1 MNAERRGKIINLS
14 AFIRVLFAKP
24 KGGSKMAEEG
34 QKFATE
40 HKQIQRQGAGD
51 VSAQKVEIVQ
61 GGCNNVEA
69 QEVVV
74 KQGGI
79 GQAKATRVEV
89 RQGGIGSVDGES
101 VSVIQGGVGIVRTK
115 EASLGPGAHAAL
127 LIADKVS
134 AQQSGAQVMVVK
146 DSIEM
151 EQSGAVVMVAQRVT
165 AKNSGVVFLLANT
178 VEGDVQA
185 VMDRKTAFTFG
196 AALGAVLGLF
206 LLLKS
211 LLFPTRA
218 RRR

>member
-14 AFIRVLFAKP
+14 AFFRVLFAKP

-34 QKFATE
+34 QEFATE
-40 HKQIQRQGAGD
+40 HKQIYRQGAGA

-101 VSVIQGGVGIVRTK
+101 VSVIQGGVGIARTK